1 MTASSATRSTK
12 LKRARLTKLRDSD
25 DTEFLYT
32 YDLSDNFEHRIEVLD
47 LFEASAGSRLP
58 VFLGGKLRTPQED
71 VRRSPGFEMF
81 LETINHPTHEDYDH
95 LVDS

>member
-1 MTASSATRSTK
+1 M
-12 LKRARLTKLRDSD
+12 
-25 DTEFLYT
+25 
-32 YDLSDNFEHRIEVLD
+32 LD